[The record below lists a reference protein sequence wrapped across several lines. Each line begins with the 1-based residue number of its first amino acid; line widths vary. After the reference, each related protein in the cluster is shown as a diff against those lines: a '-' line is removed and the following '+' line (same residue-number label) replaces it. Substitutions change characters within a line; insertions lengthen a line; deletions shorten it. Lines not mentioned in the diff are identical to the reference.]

1 MSALTTLRNLLRRH
15 PEAEPA
21 EAEQDRDTAA
31 AEVAAA
37 EAAVAAAEA
46 AYTAGLLE
54 ANPADMRAL
63 DDNRRAAAIRVDQ
76 ARAFLA
82 ALETRLAEAQD
93 REAERGKAERYAAAR
108 AQADAAA
115 DTLRD
120 MYPQLAVALVDV
132 LRSVAEAEVAVKAA
146 NADLPR
152 GAAPLLPVESR
163 VRDLPGRPEE
173 IVSEAEVTRFCRK
186 GVQMP
191 GGLDQ
196 SAVSRVNGGH
206 WFIQHTNAQNE
217 YVAERA
223 FIEQS
228 YLPKD
233 PGKSADGLAARL
245 NLPGLRAGDAP
256 FWKPP
261 GDTVRP
267 EKVLLLI
274 MEHEADRKFGD
285 AALPE
290 GKLETRLRPVDPLT
304 PEQLRAEANEPRNA
318 SEALSDRIA
327 AAFRR

>member
-1 MSALTTLRNLLRRH
+1 MSALSTLRTLLRRR

-21 EAEQDRDTAA
+21 EAAHDRDVAV

-54 ANPADMRAL
+54 VTPADLRAL

-93 REAERGKAERYAAAR
+93 REAERAKTERYAAAR

-120 MYPQLAVALVDV
+120 MYPQLAGALVDV
-132 LRSVAEAEVAVKAA
+132 LRGIAEAEIAVKTA

-163 VRDLPGRPEE
+163 VRDVPGRPEE
-173 IVSEAEVTRFCRK
+173 VLSEATVTRFCRK
-186 GVQMP
+186 GAQLP

-206 WFIQHTNAQNE
+206 WFVQHTNAQNE
-217 YVAERA
+217 YVAERS
-223 FIEQS
+223 FVEQTFM
-228 YLPKD
+228 PKD
-233 PGKSADGLAARL
+233 PGRSADGLAARL

-267 EKVLLLI
+267 EKVLSLI
-274 MEHEADRKFGD
+274 VEHEVDRRFGE

-290 GKLETRLRPVDPLT
+290 RKVQTRLWPVDPLT
-304 PEQLRAEANEPRNA
+304 PEQLRAEASEPRNA
-318 SEALSDRIA
+318 SEALSDQIA
-327 AAFRR
+327 ASFRK

>member
-15 PEAEPA
+15 PEAEPT
-21 EAEQDRDTAA
+21 EAAHDRDTAA
-31 AEVAAA
+31 AEVSAA
-37 EAAVAAAEA
+37 EAAVTAAEE
-46 AYTAGLLE
+46 AYRAGLLE
-54 ANPADMRAL
+54 ATPADLRAL

-93 REAERGKAERYAAAR
+93 REAERGKVERYAAAR

-120 MYPQLAVALVDV
+120 MYPQLAGALVDL
-132 LRSVAEAEVAVKAA
+132 LRGVAEAELSVKAVNA
-146 NADLPR
+146 NLPR

-186 GVQMP
+186 GAQLP

-196 SAVSRVNGGH
+196 SAVHRVNGGE
-206 WFIQHTNAQNE
+206 WFIQFSNAQNE

-233 PGKSADGLAARL
+233 PGRSADGLAARL
-245 NLPGLRAGDAP
+245 SLPGLRAGDAP

-267 EKVLLLI
+267 EKVLSVI
-274 MEHEADRKFGD
+274 VEHEADRRFGE

-290 GKLETRLRPVDPLT
+290 RKVETRLRPVDPLT
-304 PEQLRAEANEPRNA
+304 PEQLRVEANEPRNA

>member
-21 EAEQDRDTAA
+21 EAAKDRDTAV

-37 EAAVAAAEA
+37 EAAVTAAEE
-46 AYTAGLLE
+46 AYRAGLLE
-54 ANPADMRAL
+54 ANPADLRAL
-63 DDNRRAAAIRVDQ
+63 DENRRAAAIRVDQ
-76 ARAFLA
+76 ARAFVA

-93 REAERGKAERYAAAR
+93 REAERGKTERYAAAR

-115 DTLRD
+115 ETLRQA
-120 MYPQLAVALVDV
+120 YPELALALVDV
-132 LRSVAEAEVAVKAA
+132 LRGVAEAEIAVKTV

-173 IVSEAEVTRFCRK
+173 IVAETEVTRFCRK
-186 GVQMP
+186 GTQMP
-191 GGLDQ
+191 ERLDQ
-196 SAVSRVNGGH
+196 SAVHRVNGGH
-206 WFIQHTNAQNE
+206 PFIQHTTAGAE

-267 EKVLLLI
+267 EKVLSVI
-274 MEHEADRKFGD
+274 VEHEADRRFGD

-290 GKLETRLRPVDPLT
+290 RKVETRLRPVDPLT
-304 PEQLRAEANEPRNA
+304 PEQLRAEASEPRNA
-318 SEALSDRIA
+318 AEALSNRIA
-327 AAFRR
+327 ASFRR